1 MKVNNFDCNGK
12 PIEDISKVVL
22 PDELSRFVYNVF
34 ASVRGRKE
42 QEISSRNQQ
51 P

>member
-22 PDELSRFVYNVF
+22 PDELSSFVYQIFLNHAIEKKKKQRV
-34 ASVRGRKE
+34 K
-42 QEISSRNQQ
+42 N
-51 P
+51 